1 MTGVMLKEQYISYL
15 RILQTFNSISFI
27 MLFHTFN
34 SISLIPSKCKG
45 NYVIRDI
52 PIFSQVWEASEV
64 GYVGIT
70 SFEENAVVLQD
81 HYTTML
87 KKGFRSPIKLRQT
100 KLRKLIPGIRR
111 IMMLKSVKLLWTYE
125 IVS

>member
-15 RILQTFNSISFI
+15 PLLQTFNSISFI
-27 MLFHTFN
+27 MFFHTFN
-34 SISLIPSKCKG
+34 SISLIPSMCKG

-52 PIFSQVWEASEV
+52 PIFSHFWEASEV

-70 SFEENAVVLQD
+70 SLEENAVVSQD

-87 KKGFRSPIKLRQT
+87 KKRLQVAYKVASNEAQKADSRN
-100 KLRKLIPGIRR
+100 KANYDVKIREAT
-111 IMMLKSVKLLWTYE
+111 LDV
-125 IVS
+125 